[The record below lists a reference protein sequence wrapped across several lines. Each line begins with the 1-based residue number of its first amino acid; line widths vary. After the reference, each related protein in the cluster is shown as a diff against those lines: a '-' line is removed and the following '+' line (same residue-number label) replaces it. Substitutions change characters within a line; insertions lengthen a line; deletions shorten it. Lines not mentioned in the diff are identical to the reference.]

1 VLLILFSTLAVSALA
16 GWLLVRYSALPGAT
30 GAWGSSPGGASAMV
44 VMAQEYG
51 ADVRL
56 VALMQYLRVLFVAG
70 AAALVV
76 RFALGGDAQA
86 MTQQIVWFP
95 PLTWQLPW
103 TLLLTM
109 VAGWLGLRM
118 RFPSGAMLFPM
129 LAGAVVQ
136 GEGWWM
142 LELPEWLLALAYAA
156 IGWSVGLKFNKEIFL
171 LALKTPADYRLHY
184 RPDCGLR
191 ADGAGVTQV
200 LPLDFMTAYLAT
212 SPGGLDTVAII
223 AAGTRADMSFIMAMQ
238 TLRLFTILL
247 TGPMIARF
255 ISRYAPQK

>member
-1 VLLILFSTLAVSALA
+1 VLLILFSTLAVSALT
-16 GWLLVRYSALPGAT
+16 GWLLVRYSATRRDRCVGQFAWRSVGYGGDGA
-30 GAWGSSPGGASAMV
+30 GVRRRRAAGG
-44 VMAQEYG
+44 
-51 ADVRL
+51 
-56 VALMQYLRVLFVAG
+56 LMQYLRVLFVAG

-136 GEGWWM
+136 GRAGGCWSCLNGCWRWHM
-142 LELPEWLLALAYAA
+142 PPLA
-156 IGWSVGLKFNKEIFL
+156 G
-171 LALKTPADYRLHY
+171 ALD
-184 RPDCGLR
+184 
-191 ADGAGVTQV
+191 
-200 LPLDFMTAYLAT
+200 
-212 SPGGLDTVAII
+212 
-223 AAGTRADMSFIMAMQ
+223 
-238 TLRLFTILL
+238 
-247 TGPMIARF
+247 
-255 ISRYAPQK
+255 